1 MRLSCI
7 SEALHQQKLNS
18 VTITLLGISPF
29 SPFSL
34 FFLVF
39 KNNLVIRISSTPIS
53 TRFYFLLDRG
63 ILTVR
68 LIDRLRNS
76 ITKKNGRRIFFW
88 EIFTEIIKS
97 LIKILAPPT
106 FFFSTFKH
114 SHTRDS
120 TKLSHLYSHGI
131 PSRKFHPGWNSIYS
145 AAKNTKDRQTDT
157 NKTSLKS
164 RSSHRW
170 IEKRPQRRA

>member
-63 ILTVR
+63 ILRSIR

-76 ITKKNGRRIFFW
+76 TTKKNGRRIFFW

-106 FFFSTFKH
+106 FFFFHVQTF
-114 SHTRDS
+114 S
-120 TKLSHLYSHGI
+120 YSRFHETQ
-131 PSRKFHPGWNSIYS
+131 PSLFSRNPISKISPGLKFNIF
-145 AAKNTKDRQTDT
+145 
-157 NKTSLKS
+157 S
-164 RSSHRW
+164 REEYQGSSNGY
-170 IEKRPQRRA
+170 Q

>member
-18 VTITLLGISPF
+18 VTITLLGIFPLSRF
-29 SPFSL
+29 TSL
-34 FFLVF
+34 F

-63 ILTVR
+63 ILRSIR

-76 ITKKNGRRIFFW
+76 TTKKNGRRIFFW